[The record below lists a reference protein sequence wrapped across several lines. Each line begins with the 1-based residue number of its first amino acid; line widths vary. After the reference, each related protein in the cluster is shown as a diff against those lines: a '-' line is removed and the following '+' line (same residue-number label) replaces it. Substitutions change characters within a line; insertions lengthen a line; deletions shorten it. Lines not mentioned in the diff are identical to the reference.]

1 VSWDGVSR
9 AVLTLRDRVKPTSA
23 AAVSELED
31 LGLTPVLV
39 SGDTNTAAQSV
50 GRAVGIDG
58 VIAGVL
64 PHEKAELVAD
74 LQRQGE
80 VVAMVGDGVND
91 APALAEADLGIALAS
106 RADIA
111 MEASDITLLTSDL
124 RAVVDALRLSRR
136 VLSTIKMNLVWAF
149 AYNVAAIPLAV
160 SGLLSPVVAAAAM
173 AASSLLVVGNSLRL
187 KRFRSIRVSN
197 AEQHAGPPASSQASM
212 KGSVS

>member
-1 VSWDGVSR
+1 
-9 AVLTLRDRVKPTSA
+9 
-23 AAVSELED
+23 
-31 LGLTPVLV
+31 
-39 SGDTNTAAQSV
+39 
-50 GRAVGIDG
+50 
-58 VIAGVL
+58 
-64 PHEKAELVAD
+64 
-74 LQRQGE
+74 
-80 VVAMVGDGVND
+80 MVDDGVND

-136 VLSTIKMNLVWAF
+136 VPSTIKMNLVWSF

-160 SGLLSPVVAAAAM
+160 SCLLSPVVAAAAV
-173 AASSLLVVGNSLRL
+173 AASSLLVLGNSLRL

-197 AEQHAGPPASSQASM
+197 VEQHAASPASSQESM

>member
-1 VSWDGVSR
+1 
-9 AVLTLRDRVKPTSA
+9 
-23 AAVSELED
+23 
-31 LGLTPVLV
+31 
-39 SGDTNTAAQSV
+39 
-50 GRAVGIDG
+50 
-58 VIAGVL
+58 
-64 PHEKAELVAD
+64 
-74 LQRQGE
+74 
-80 VVAMVGDGVND
+80 
-91 APALAEADLGIALAS
+91 
-106 RADIA
+106 

-124 RAVVDALRLSRR
+124 RAVADALRLSRR

-197 AEQHAGPPASSQASM
+197 TEQYAAPPASSQTSM